1 MPIFQPYIAASGKW
15 PTFASIPVFLLRIRI
30 FYGTKCAF
38 PLLFSREVI
47 QDVRKRTK
55 NVCI

>member
-1 MPIFQPYIAASGKW
+1 MPTFQPHIAASGKW
-15 PTFASIPVFLLRIRI
+15 PTFAAIPAFLLSICI
-30 FYGTKCAF
+30 FYGTKCTF
-38 PLLFSREVI
+38 PLLFSREVS